1 MPSPG
6 TRGGAGR
13 LGAGMSGLLRLV
25 RHPQFAL
32 GAREMAA
39 VSPGL
44 AAWGLMT
51 GVAMVNSGMSVLESV
66 AMTLLVFAG
75 SSQLA
80 ALPLIIAGAPMWVVL
95 ATALCVNLRF
105 MVFSVHL
112 RSYVMHQTFWR
123 RLVSGYFT
131 TDPTYVQFTK
141 RFPHPAEDAAG
152 RRAQEAYLAGN
163 SALGWA
169 NWIVASLL
177 GMALANAIPVS
188 WGLGFA
194 GILALLGILSS
205 LATTRLRVLAAA
217 VAGSVAV
224 ATYGLPLKLNIIVA
238 IVLAVAVCLLLEKPF
253 LEAHAV
259 KPKTAKKTP

>member
-1 MPSPG
+1 MTALYKHPEFRIGVHDMLAVAPG
-6 TRGGAGR
+6 
-13 LGAGMSGLLRLV
+13 M
-25 RHPQFAL
+25 
-32 GAREMAA
+32 
-39 VSPGL
+39 

-51 GVAMVNSGMSVLESV
+51 GVAMIKSGLSLVEVL
-66 AMTLLVFAG
+66 MMGLLVFAG

-112 RSYVMHQTFWR
+112 RSYVMHQPFWR

-141 RFPHPAEDAAG
+141 RFPHPADDAAG

-169 NWIVASLL
+169 NWVIASLL

-224 ATYGLPLKLNIIVA
+224 ATFALPLKLNIIVA

-253 LEAHAV
+253 LEAHARKANMPKN
-259 KPKTAKKTP
+259 KP

>member
-1 MPSPG
+1 MTALYKHPEF
-6 TRGGAGR
+6 R
-13 LGAGMSGLLRLV
+13 LGARDMMAVAPGM
-25 RHPQFAL
+25 
-32 GAREMAA
+32 
-39 VSPGL
+39 

-51 GVAMVNSGMSVLESV
+51 GVAMVKSGLSLVEVLL
-66 AMTLLVFAG
+66 MGLLVFAG

-112 RSYVMHQTFWR
+112 RSYVMHQPFWR

-141 RFPHPAEDAAG
+141 RFPRPAEDAAG
-152 RRAQEAYLAGN
+152 KRAEEAYLAGN
-163 SALGWA
+163 SALGWV

-224 ATYGLPLKLNIIVA
+224 VTYALPLKLNIIVA
-238 IVLAVAVCLLLEKPF
+238 IVLAVAVCLMLEKP
-253 LEAHAV
+253 LLNARASQPI
-259 KPKTAKKTP
+259 KPKKEP